1 MNSLARVSSF
11 LSDTTTT
18 QSFSR
23 AIKLAVVARNP
34 PDPNSMIS
42 GIKAANIT
50 KFSQMLQ
57 CSSNRRDIT
66 MADTITKRF

>member
-11 LSDTTTT
+11 LSDMTTT

-23 AIKLAVVARNP
+23 AIQLAVVARNP

-42 GIKAANIT
+42 GTKAANMT
-50 KFSQMLQ
+50 KLSQILQ

-66 MADTITKRF
+66 TADNITKRF